1 MKKFLSLLLVA
12 VLAFGMVACGDSS
25 TDGGNTNGGDD
36 VTKVAILLPH
46 IGDQSYLDIVA
57 NAKTLL
63 DAEYGDAISV
73 NIVQMG
79 DDEADWEPANRQ
91 AAVEGY
97 DIIVSGNWQYET
109 AMLTVAAENPDI
121 KYLNFDYSDY
131 DANTSLPNV
140 YAITYA
146 ANEIGYL
153 TGVVAA
159 VKSQTGIIGGIVGQD
174 NAGMNQFM
182 AGYIQGAAEVNPDIK
197 VIITYVGSYVDPTT
211 AKEQATEMINAGADV
226 IWGCA
231 GGSGNGVFEA
241 VSEVALDADG
251 NRTVWAIGV
260 DDDQYATM
268 SAKPELANT
277 ILTSGLKNADVAVCN
292 AVKAI
297 IEGTAP
303 FGTAEMKHY
312 SDGAVGL
319 AENDYFK
326 ANMSDEEMA
335 EVKLHTDKVFN
346 GEVEVVDELTNSGI
360 FKQLYAQYGLNK

>member
-1 MKKFLSLLLVA
+1 MKKFLSLLMVA
-12 VLAFGMVACGDSS
+12 VLAFGMVACGDTS
-25 TDGGNTNGGDD
+25 TDGGNTDGED

-57 NAKTLL
+57 NAKNLL
-63 DAEYGDAISV
+63 EAEYGSAISV
-73 NIVQMG
+73 NVVQMG

-91 AAVEGY
+91 AAEEGY
-97 DIIVSGNWQYET
+97 DIIVSGNWQYEG
-109 AMLTVAAENPDI
+109 AMLTVAAEYPDI
-121 KYLNFDYSDY
+121 KYINFDYSDY
-131 DANTSLPNV
+131 DANTALSNV

-146 ANEIGYL
+146 SHEIGYL

-159 VKSQTGIIGGIVGQD
+159 VKSQSGIIGGVVGKN

-182 AGYIQGAAEVNPDIK
+182 AGYIQGASDVNPDIK
-197 VIITYVGSYVDPTT
+197 VIITYVDSYSDPAK
-211 AKEQATEMINAGADV
+211 AKEQATEMINSGADV
-226 IWGCA
+226 IWQCA
-231 GGSGNGVFEA
+231 GGSGTGVFEA

-277 ILTSGLKNADVAVCN
+277 ILTSGLKKADVALTN
-292 AVKAI
+292 AVKAV

-312 SDGAVGL
+312 SDDAVGL

-335 EVKLHTDKVFN
+335 AVKLYADKVFN
-346 GEVEVVDELTNSGI
+346 GEVEVVDELVTEGI
-360 FKQLYAQYGLNK
+360 FKQLYDQYGLNK